1 MENNLEIML
10 NKTYTKVYVESN
22 SECMYELIFENEEE
36 KIVFQHNQECC
47 EDVYIE
53 DICGELIDLENSPII
68 QAEESTNS
76 DTNDLISST
85 WTFYKFAT
93 VKGYVTVRW
102 IGSSNGYYSES
113 VDMEVFPKN

>member
-10 NKTYTKVYVESN
+10 NKTYTKVYTVGMPRHMN
-22 SECMYELIFENEEE
+22 ELIFENEKE
-36 KIVFQHNQECC
+36 KVVFYHYQECC
-47 EDVYIE
+47 EDVCIE

-68 QAEESTNS
+68 QAEEATNQDS
-76 DTNDLISST
+76 AEYGSST

-102 IGSSNGYYSES
+102 LGQSNGYYSES
-113 VDMEVFPKN
+113 VDMEVHTKN